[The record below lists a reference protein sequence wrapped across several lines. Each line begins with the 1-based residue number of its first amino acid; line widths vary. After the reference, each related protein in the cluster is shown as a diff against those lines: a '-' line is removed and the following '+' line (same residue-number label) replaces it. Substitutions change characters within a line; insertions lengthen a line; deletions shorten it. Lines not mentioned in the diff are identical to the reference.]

1 MARPKDADKRQLI
14 LAEAKR
20 MFAQKGYERSSMSSL
35 AALIGIPVGSLYTY
49 FSSKEELL
57 GIIIEEGW
65 NDFVFYLE
73 EGLRASPGS
82 LKRAD
87 AGLAKL
93 AFLIRKALPALF
105 KDMDLIAILLGQAGS
120 ATKFKEKL
128 DYLASLIASITGE
141 CIETYGKNPRT
152 TIPELEAGLLVM
164 LLGSLESLR
173 LSRRIAIGIGADE
186 IIAFLVSTVEATL
199 GRALP
204 KI

>member
-20 MFAQKGYERSSMSSL
+20 MFAEKGYDRSSMSAL
-35 AALIGIPVGSLYTY
+35 AARIGLPVGSLYTY
-49 FSSKEELL
+49 FPSKEALL
-57 GIIIEEGW
+57 GVIIEEGW
-65 NDFVFYLE
+65 SEFAIYLE
-73 EGLRASPGS
+73 KGLGQASS
-82 LKRAD
+82 SVE

-105 KDMDLIAILLGQAGS
+105 EDMDLIVILLGQAGS
-120 ATKFKEKL
+120 ATRLKEKL
-128 DYLASLIASITGE
+128 DSLASLIASIIGE
-141 CIETYGKNPRT
+141 CVAENGQSLRT
-152 TIPELEAGLLVM
+152 AIPELEAGLLVM

-173 LSRRIAIGIGADE
+173 LSRRIDMGIGVGE

-204 KI
+204 EL